1 MKTRALSFVLGVAA
15 GGLMLSSAVFAQR
28 QGGGLPR
35 ECRREI
41 VKLCGLTFDRDKIRE
56 CLTGK
61 FQQLSEDCR
70 SDVVARVRERL
81 ASSDQTSSKGPAA
94 GATEYAYGNA
104 ALQKVDFYPAKA
116 AKAPLVMFVHGGG
129 WKRGDKG
136 NATGRDLAPHY
147 VAQGYAVASV
157 NYRLVPDAT
166 VEQQATDVASAVAW
180 VRANATRLGIDP
192 DRIVLMGHSAGAH
205 LVALVGTDPQY
216 LRSAGL
222 SLDAVRGVIPN
233 DGAAYDVPAQMADGP
248 RIMQQTYAQAFG
260 TDPARQRAL
269 SPTQQAAPPN
279 TPAFLLIH
287 VQRPDG
293 VRQAEVLAA
302 ALRRA
307 GTQVQVEGFPGE
319 GLKGH
324 MVINRSLGDP
334 AYPATPVVDAW
345 LKSIFAR

>member
-1 MKTRALSFVLGVAA
+1 MRIVIAVALTAVIALSAA
-15 GGLMLSSAVFAQR
+15 QSQDRQR
-28 QGGGLPR
+28 LPR

-41 VKLCGLTFDRDKIRE
+41 VKLCGMTFDRDKLRE

-61 FQQLSEDCR
+61 FQQLSEGCR
-70 SDVVARVRERL
+70 GDVVARVRDRMNSAEQ
-81 ASSDQTSSKGPAA
+81 AAPKGPAA

-104 ALQKVDFYPAKA
+104 ALQKLDFFPAKA
-116 AKAPLVMFVHGGG
+116 AKAPVLVFVHGGG

-166 VEQQATDVASAVAW
+166 VEQEAADVASAVAY
-180 VRANATRLGIDP
+180 VRSNAARLGVDP
-192 DRIVLMGHSAGAH
+192 GRIVLMGHSAGAH

-216 LRSAGL
+216 LRNVGL
-222 SLDAVRGVIPN
+222 GLDALRGVIPN
-233 DGAAYDVPAQMADGP
+233 DGAAYDVPAQMTDGP
-248 RIMQQTYAQAFG
+248 KIMQQTYSQAFG

-269 SPTQQAAPPN
+269 SPTLQADSPN
-279 TPAFLLIH
+279 APAFLLIH

-293 VRQAEVLAA
+293 VRQAEALAA
-302 ALRRA
+302 ALKRA
-307 GTQVQVEGFPGE
+307 GTPVQINGFPGD

-324 MVINRSLGDP
+324 MEINRQLGDP

-345 LKSIFAR
+345 LKAVFGN